1 LELFPQTVT
10 SYYLSSIDAISYS
23 SLDNHNVVVSFFSK
37 VDGILKMK
45 EWYIIPYEE
54 WPPFVWELYEK
65 EGITL
70 DGPTPIEEIRYP
82 VKNSE

>member
-1 LELFPQTVT
+1 MKLTTDCNEPVHPIILNNMQNEHWCFTKKGNFVHAFNGIDGKL
-10 SYYLSSIDAISYS
+10 YY
-23 SLDNHNVVVSFFSK
+23 N
-37 VDGILKMK
+37 
-45 EWYIIPYEE
+45 IIPYEE

-70 DGPTPIEEIRYP
+70 EGPTPIEEIRYP